1 MEKYLSLLSRTP
13 LFKGTTPDEIGPMLG
28 CLGAYKRTYAK
39 DERVLRVGDITSSIG
54 LVLEGSVLLVK
65 EDVWGRRNILGKMK
79 PGEFFAEPFAA
90 SMDTPLSLDVVASED
105 AVVLMID
112 VRRILTT
119 CASSCERHSKVTRN
133 LVSVLAK
140 KALSFSEKIEHMG
153 KRTTREKLL
162 SYLSAESVR
171 QGKLEFDIP
180 YDRQQLAD
188 YLCVERAAMSATLS
202 KLKKE
207 ALLDFEKSHFVLKGV
222 IEDA

>member
-1 MEKYLSLLSRTP
+1 MENYLNLLSKTP
-13 LFKGTTPDEIGPMLG
+13 LFMGTTPDEIAPMLG
-28 CLGAYKRTYAK
+28 CLGAHKKTYSK
-39 DERVLRVGDITSSIG
+39 DDRILRVGDITSSIG
-54 LVLEGSVLLVK
+54 LVLEGSVLLLK

-90 SMDTPLSLDVVASED
+90 SMDAPLNIDIVAAEKT
-105 AVVLMID
+105 VVLMIN

-119 CASSCERHSKVTRN
+119 CASTCERHSKVIRN
-133 LVSVLAK
+133 MVSVLAK
-140 KALSFSEKIEHMG
+140 KALDFNEKIEHMG

-162 SYLSAESVR
+162 SYLSAESLR

-188 YLCVERAAMSATLS
+188 YLCVERAAMSVALS
-202 KLKKE
+202 RLKKE
-207 ALLDFEKSHFVLKGV
+207 ALLDYEKSHFILKGI